1 MKKPNKKTVL
11 IVSAILLPVAA
22 ATVAIPR
29 LIARRRQNGWTRT
42 P

>member
-22 ATVAIPR
+22 MTVAVPK
-29 LIARRRQNGWTRT
+29 LIARRRQDGWHRT
-42 P
+42 V